1 MGDGVWSTSCRWG
14 GTTRAGVDRASGR
27 GRDKRP
33 PTKAALSHA
42 LRSLE
47 DDAEHVH
54 GNPNIDPERIKDNR
68 VMLPDGNGGLR
79 PAGPGD
85 SVESVLDD
93 VEDRINNA
101 RGGVRRT
108 TDKKTGEIKTV
119 DVSPRSDVTETLEFI
134 IQLDPEYTGKVV
146 DMTDEQR
153 ADVREKLY
161 VIVAEIQEQTGPEN
175 TVAVAEHW
183 DEDNVH
189 FQMFV
194 VPVDKTGTLVGTRIM
209 GEKKGDWSKFHD
221 RLREKLRETGYDATF
236 DRVAGGATHEN
247 IQAYKAQRKKAVSLA
262 YERQAMEEARDTA
275 LAAQEDAK
283 DLYSRAAD
291 RNDAALAAE
300 ERVDAKVAG
309 LDEKEATLSALEAS
323 LTSRVTAAAKKEKT
337 LAKRTEEL
345 DDREADL
352 DNRAAGVEE
361 QERLTRAAREA
372 VQRRET
378 AVTEK
383 EKTVDDRDASVTARE
398 TEMEDK
404 YEEVISHAERAAE
417 GIIATAKAGAEEMS
431 RDRAT
436 AAVDEGRNATQNVY
450 VRAAQKLKVKDTK
463 TGGVKTLDDWITEQA
478 TEDSFR
484 FDKTEQAK
492 IEKETYG
499 QVKAR
504 AKKAKSDAQ
513 AFLRQREQQRRGRD
527 TGFSR

>member
-1 MGDGVWSTSCRWG
+1 MGNGVWSTSCRWG
-14 GTTRAGVDRASGR
+14 GTTRNGVDRASGR

-47 DDAEHVH
+47 DDEEHRH
-54 GNPNIDPERIKDNR
+54 GNPNIDAARIGDNR

-85 SVESVLDD
+85 NVESVLDD
-93 VEDRINNA
+93 LEDRISHA
-101 RGGVRRT
+101 RGGTRKVPN
-108 TDKKTGEIKTV
+108 KKTGEVREV
-119 DVSPRSDVTETLEFI
+119 DVAPRSDATEALEFI

-146 DMTDEQR
+146 DMTDEQK
-153 ADVREKLY
+153 ADAREKMY
-161 VIVAEIQEQTGPEN
+161 VMFDEVQEQVGSGN
-175 TVAVAEHW
+175 FLALAEHW
-183 DEDNVH
+183 DEDNAH
-189 FQMFV
+189 IQAFFV
-194 VPVDKTGTLVGTRIM
+194 PIDDTGTLVGTRIM
-209 GEKKGDWSKFHD
+209 GEKKGDWSRFHD
-221 RLREKLRETGYDATF
+221 RLRDRLREVGYDATF

-247 IQAYKAQRKKAVSLA
+247 LKAYKAQRKKETSLR
-262 YERQAMEEARDTA
+262 YERQAMEEARDAA
-275 LAAQEDAK
+275 LDDREAAK
-283 DLYSRAAD
+283 DLYTRAAE
-291 RNDAALAAE
+291 RNDAAVAAE

-309 LDEKEATLSALEAS
+309 LDARESDLSALEAS
-323 LTSRVTAAAKKEKT
+323 LIARETAVTKKKKAVDKSSED
-337 LAKRTEEL
+337 L

-352 DNRAAGVEE
+352 DNREADVEE
-361 QERLTRAAREA
+361 QERLTRAAREE

-383 EKTVDDRDASVTARE
+383 EKTVDEREASVTARE

-450 VRAAQKLKVKDTK
+450 VRASQKLKVKDSK

-478 TEDSFR
+478 TEDAFR

-513 AFLRQREQQRRGRD
+513 AFLRQREQQRGRD